1 MAKRPGISV
10 VIPAH
15 RAADT
20 IDRCLVAL
28 AGQTAPGDSYEVIVV
43 DDGSQDDTGARVQA
57 YEGVALLAQNQAG
70 PAAARN
76 LGVRHARGDIVLFTD
91 ADCEPL
97 ANWIERMVA
106 PFGEESV
113 VGVKGAYLNH
123 QPGII
128 ARFVQLEYEDKYD
141 RMARADYIDF
151 VDTYAAGYRRKVF
164 LSAGGFDTSFP
175 TASVEDQELS
185 FRLAERG
192 HKMVFIPEARVVHW
206 GHPSNLQ
213 TYWRKKHRIGYWKV
227 KLAMVHPAKLFR
239 DSHTPQSLRV
249 QILLAA
255 LCGLCL
261 LGGMLWSPLWWG
273 FALAAVL
280 FVVASLPF
288 VLKTWKKDRLVSL
301 LSPALLMIRALA
313 LGTGFGLGLAAG
325 VRYKSSIMRP
335 RTV

>member
-1 MAKRPGISV
+1 MAGGGRISV

-15 RAADT
+15 GAEKT

-28 AGQTAPGDSYEVIVV
+28 AHQTTPVETYEVIVV
-43 DDGSQDDTGARVQA
+43 DDGSPDNTRALVQA
-57 YEGVALLAQNQAG
+57 HAGVTLLAQSRAG

-97 ANWIERMVA
+97 ANWIECMVA
-106 PFGEESV
+106 PFAEECV
-113 VGVKGAYLNH
+113 VGVKGAYLNR
-123 QPGII
+123 QPGLV
-128 ARFVQLEYEDKYD
+128 ARFVQLEYEEKYD

-164 LSAGGFDTSFP
+164 LSAGGFDASFP

-192 HKMVFIPEARVVHW
+192 LKMVFVPEARVVHW

-213 TYWRKKHRIGYWKV
+213 TYWRKKHRIGFWKV

-249 QILLAA
+249 QILLVA
-255 LCGLCL
+255 LGGVCL

-273 FALAAVL
+273 SALAAVL
-280 FVVASLPF
+280 FVAASLPF

-301 LSPALLMIRALA
+301 LSPALLVIRALA
-313 LGTGFGLGLAAG
+313 LGTGFGLGLVAG
-325 VRYKSSIMRP
+325 VRHKRGIMRP